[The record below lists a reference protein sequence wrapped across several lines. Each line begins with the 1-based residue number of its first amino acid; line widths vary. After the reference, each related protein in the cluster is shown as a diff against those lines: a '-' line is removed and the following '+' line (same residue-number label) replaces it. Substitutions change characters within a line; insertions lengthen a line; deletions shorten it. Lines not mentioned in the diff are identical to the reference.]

1 MDELAYTIT
10 QPTPRSDLRPSER
23 ARDVQWLAAPS
34 PNPRWRPPNS
44 FPARW
49 CRRGVNPSIAA
60 WQAERERTHRA
71 REDLLEQLQQRRAD
85 DDERKERQQDR
96 AERRFAPVALRRFVS
111 TQSNPPA
118 GARARFRRTAFEGS
132 ETLPRLVTLPSYFWP
147 RSDCFRGWP
156 CRDTRPTRIHQAA
169 IFRQRVR
176 DWLAAVAPASAC
188 GRCLASLRQRIRR
201 RGRERSARAEG
212 GRVSPSIDGGG

>member
-23 ARDVQWLAAPS
+23 ARDVQWLDAPS

-96 AERRFAPVALRRFVS
+96 AERRFAPVALRRPRRFCQRAQPTS
-111 TQSNPPA
+111 
-118 GARARFRRTAFEGS
+118 ARARKIRRTAFEGS
-132 ETLPRLVTLPSYFWP
+132 ETLPRLVT
-147 RSDCFRGWP
+147 
-156 CRDTRPTRIHQAA
+156 
-169 IFRQRVR
+169 
-176 DWLAAVAPASAC
+176 
-188 GRCLASLRQRIRR
+188 
-201 RGRERSARAEG
+201 
-212 GRVSPSIDGGG
+212 